1 MSERRLL
8 ALLALLLGL
17 VGALLILIG
26 FHLPRE
32 NQEFV
37 AWLGS
42 IAVDA
47 VLALVAIGGSLLI
60 YGSKYRAGGIINIVI
75 GIAILIVT
83 SLTSGLLVV
92 FSGILGLVAAGSFD
106 EYRYYRRR

>member
-26 FHLPRE
+26 FRLPRE
-32 NQEFV
+32 NQDFV
-37 AWLGS
+37 VWLGS